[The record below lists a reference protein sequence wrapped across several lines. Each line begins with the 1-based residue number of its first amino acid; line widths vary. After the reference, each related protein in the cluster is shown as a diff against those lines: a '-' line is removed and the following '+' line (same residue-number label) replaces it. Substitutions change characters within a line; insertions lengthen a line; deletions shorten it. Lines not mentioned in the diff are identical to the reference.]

1 MCGRIGLVELT
12 WRQLVSVLRAEV
24 APEHQERFRPRHNLA
39 PAQEAWICRQV
50 EDRREIV
57 PATWGFRS
65 FPGAGPLIINAR
77 SETAAAMKTFRR
89 PFQEQR
95 CVVPASG
102 FFEWKRGEESGPH
115 WFTSSAELLL
125 MAGLYRE
132 GPDGLCFVVLTTAAN
147 ETMRPIHHR
156 MPVLLSPD
164 GAQAWL
170 DRPDQDLLRPAP
182 DGYLNSRRVSRKVNS
197 VGFDGPEC
205 LEPAAEEGGPAQLR
219 LKLQ

>member
-1 MCGRIGLVELT
+1 M
-12 WRQLVSVLRAEV
+12 
-24 APEHQERFRPRHNLA
+24 
-39 PAQEAWICRQV
+39 
-50 EDRREIV
+50 
-57 PATWGFRS
+57 
-65 FPGAGPLIINAR
+65 
-77 SETAAAMKTFRR
+77 
-89 PFQEQR
+89 
-95 CVVPASG
+95 VPASG

-147 ETMRPIHHR
+147 ETMRPIHDR